1 MALGRRERV
10 MDLAAVGIGALAAA
24 VFVLLAGLASY
35 WLAQREPRQ
44 GLSDS
49 KEYPEI
55 YPQ

>member
-1 MALGRRERV
+1 MALVREERAMGLV
-10 MDLAAVGIGALAAA
+10 AVGIGAAA
-24 VFVLLAGLASY
+24 VFVLLVGLASY